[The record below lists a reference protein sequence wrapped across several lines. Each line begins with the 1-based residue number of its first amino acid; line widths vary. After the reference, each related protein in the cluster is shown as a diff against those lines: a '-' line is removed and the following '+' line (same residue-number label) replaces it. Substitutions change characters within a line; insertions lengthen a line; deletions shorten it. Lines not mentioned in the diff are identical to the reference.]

1 MAIFRIVRISGGDY
15 HPMLPS
21 LDSLRCFVAAAR
33 LLRFR
38 AAAKSVALT
47 PAAFGQRV
55 KQLEDALGS
64 PLFLRTTRKVTLTD
78 AGLRLL
84 PAAERAI
91 SAAADCARAVQG
103 EGGLPEAEIT
113 IGTRHE
119 LGVSWLVP
127 QLDRLAKKYPT
138 LHTHLY
144 FGSGPDLVLRVRT
157 MEIDCAI
164 TSTRF
169 TDPKIHE
176 LRLQREDYVF
186 VGAPGLL
193 ARTPFRKPENAL
205 SHTLLDI
212 SAELPL
218 FRYLRDAGVDLRF
231 GRVVRLGTI
240 AAIRGRALAGAGLAV
255 LPHYFVA
262 GDLKKK
268 TLVRV
273 LPKTQAAHDYFR
285 LIFRADDPRRV
296 VYEGLAKAF
305 SEEPLR

>member
-1 MAIFRIVRISGGDY
+1 
-15 HPMLPS
+15 MLPP

-38 AAAKSVALT
+38 AAAKSLALT

-55 KQLEDALGS
+55 RQLEDLLGA
-64 PLFLRTTRKVTLTD
+64 PLFERTTRKVSLTG

-113 IGTRHE
+113 LGTRHE
-119 LGVSWLVP
+119 LGISWIVP

-157 MEIDCAI
+157 MEIDCAV

-169 TDPKIHE
+169 TDPKIDE
-176 LRLQREDYVF
+176 LRLHREDYVL
-186 VGAPGLL
+186 VGARALL
-193 ARTPFRKPENAL
+193 ERVPFRKPEHA
-205 SHTLLDI
+205 SEHTLLDI
-212 SAELPL
+212 SAEQPL
-218 FRYLRDAGVDLRF
+218 YRYLRDAGVELRF
-231 GRVVRLGTI
+231 GRISRLGTI
-240 AAIRGRALAGAGLAV
+240 AAIRARALEGAGVAM
-255 LPHYFVA
+255 LPHYFVKD
-262 GDLKKK
+262 DLRKK

-273 LPKTQAAHDYFR
+273 LPKIEPAHDYFR
-285 LIFRADDPRRV
+285 LIFRGDDPRRV
-296 VYEGLAKAF
+296 VYEALAKAL

>member
-1 MAIFRIVRISGGDY
+1 
-15 HPMLPS
+15 MLPS

-38 AAAKSVALT
+38 AAAKSLALT

-55 KQLEDALGS
+55 KQLEETLGA
-64 PLFLRTTRKVTLTD
+64 PLFERTTRKVTLTD

-91 SAAADCARAVQG
+91 SAAADCARAVRG
-103 EGGLPEAEIT
+103 GAGLPEAEIT
-113 IGTRHE
+113 LGTRHE
-119 LGVSWLVP
+119 LGISWIVP
-127 QLDRLAKKYPT
+127 QLDRIAKRHPT
-138 LHTHLY
+138 LGVHLY

-157 MEIDCAI
+157 MEIDCAV

-176 LRLQREDYVF
+176 LRLHREEYVL

-193 ARTPFRKPENAL
+193 SKLPLRRPEDAAR
-205 SHTLLDI
+205 HTLLDV

-218 FRYLRDAGVDLRF
+218 LRYLRDGGADLRF

-240 AAIRGRALAGAGLAV
+240 AAIRARALEGAGVAV
-255 LPHYFVA
+255 LPRYFVER
-262 GDLKKK
+262 DLEKKA
-268 TLVRV
+268 LARA
-273 LPKTQAAHDYFR
+273 LPKITPAHDHFR
-285 LIFRADDPRRV
+285 LIFRGDDPRRV
-296 VYEGLAKAF
+296 VYEGLAKVLA
-305 SEEPLR
+305 EEPLR